1 MGCNLSKYWKIFSNL
16 RDNHFLILII
26 FYVPVEK
33 VFHNYK
39 ANANQRFYERVEYE
53 IAGRKN
59 YEA

>member
-1 MGCNLSKYWKIFSNL
+1 MGCNLSKYWKIVSNL

-26 FYVPVEK
+26 FYVPAEK

-39 ANANQRFYERVEYE
+39 AKANQRFFGRVEYE

-59 YEA
+59 YKA